1 MPEISQTLTQRRKFV
16 FPDLYY
22 QHGDDG
28 PLSINIQNNRKISL
42 RDKLI
47 LERIGNFR
55 HNSIRSISFL
65 EYTPVIFEDLSV
77 FFVTLIS
84 GNCC

>member
-1 MPEISQTLTQRRKFV
+1 MFV

-28 PLSINIQNNRKISL
+28 PLSIKIQNNRKIPL

-47 LERIGNFR
+47 LERIGNFWN
-55 HNSIRSISFL
+55 NSIRSISFP
-65 EYTPVIFEDLSV
+65 EYIPVILRIYP
-77 FFVTLIS
+77 FFVVLIF